1 MTMAV
6 LKRGA
11 KAPKAKARAAPPVL
25 RQTITLPMA
34 PAVLRRRVVI
44 AVGALTALAGVAVAG
59 LLGLPQQLWR
69 DFVFA
74 SAASGYEVRH
84 VEVHGL
90 AEQPRLAVYQAA
102 LSGPSNAMLDVRLE
116 DVRGRLMQ
124 LDWVADAT
132 VGRRL
137 PDTLVIDITE
147 RKPVALWQ
155 YRRHLWAIDI
165 TGKPLTDQGLV
176 RFNDLPVVVG
186 AGANTRVREA
196 LALMAASPL
205 GGEVD
210 AAVLVG
216 SRRWDLKFRSGETL
230 ALPDT
235 PAAAARAVKAFAKL
249 NAQGEARLLGGQF
262 TRFDMRLPGRM
273 VVAGPAVAAGLDAAA
288 KAAKAQAQA
297 QRI

>member
-11 KAPKAKARAAPPVL
+11 KAPKAKPRAAPPRL
-25 RQTITLPMA
+25 GQTVTLPMA
-34 PAVLRRRVVI
+34 PAVLRRRVVM
-44 AVGALTALAGVAVAG
+44 AVGGLTALAGVAVAG

-69 DFVFA
+69 DFVIA

-102 LSGPSNAMLDVRLE
+102 LSGASNAMLDVRLD
-116 DVRGRLMQ
+116 DVRGRLMK

-155 YRRHLWAIDI
+155 YRRHLYAIDM

-176 RFNDLPVVVG
+176 RFNDLPIVVG
-186 AGANTRVREA
+186 AGANRRVREA

-205 GGEVD
+205 GADVE

-273 VVAGPAVAAGLDAAA
+273 VVGGPAVAAGLEAAA